1 MNCTHTTDWIW
12 ETEHPETKPPDRI
25 AGHLLSC
32 TSCNLELDARQAI
45 SLRLRSHRT
54 SLEEEPPAGV
64 ERMVLDAAQAATRA
78 HETGDFGALQ
88 AEVEDEFSEGLGAR
102 ITSEVRALMSGDF
115 DALDEEH
122 VDEIAESIAE
132 EYGPAIAAMT
142 TNRLQVADGPPP
154 DVVPRSPRE
163 ETQHE
168 AGFLSETA
176 TSAVPVSPWSPPR
189 ASSRWMLSA
198 TALLLLTAGL
208 GFLAGRA
215 TTPGAATSTLPG
227 IHTTFATGL
236 QRAGGDGHP
245 RLHDVRLSED
255 AVEAL
260 SEGNTYLL
268 TGPVGGP
275 YEVVGIVGWD
285 TTDSELQ
292 ARRDDQGEIVIAVG
306 PAGGWS
312 RGTQLAV
319 SALAAPNVEIIGR
332 RALP

>member
-1 MNCTHTTDWIW
+1 MEDDRKPARSQQTD
-12 ETEHPETKPPDRI
+12 DSRRI
-25 AGHLLSC
+25 SKLMLQPSSRPVYAAVV
-32 TSCNLELDARQAI
+32 DAMDQ
-45 SLRLRSHRT
+45 SV
-54 SLEEEPPAGV
+54 G
-64 ERMVLDAAQAATRA
+64 MVL
-78 HETGDFGALQ
+78 
-88 AEVEDEFSEGLGAR
+88 
-102 ITSEVRALMSGDF
+102 
-115 DALDEEH
+115 DALDEED

-168 AGFLSETA
+168 TGFLSETA
-176 TSAVPVSPWSPPR
+176 TSAVPVSSWSPPR
-189 ASSRWMLSA
+189 ASSQWMLSA
-198 TALLLLTAGL
+198 TALLILTAGL

-215 TTPGAATSTLPG
+215 TTPGAATSTVPG

-236 QRAGGDGHP
+236 QRAGGEGHP
-245 RLHDVRLSED
+245 RLHDVRLSEG

-292 ARRDDQGEIVIAVG
+292 ARRDDEGEIVIAVG

-319 SALAAPNVEIIGR
+319 SALADPDVEIIGR

>member
-12 ETEHPETKPPDRI
+12 ETEHPEATPPDGI
-25 AGHLLSC
+25 AAHLLSC
-32 TSCNLELDARQAI
+32 TSCKLELDARQAI

-54 SLEEEPPAGV
+54 SLEEEPPPGI
-64 ERMVLDAAQAATRA
+64 ERMVLDAAQAATKA
-78 HETGDFGALQ
+78 HETGDFGVLQ
-88 AEVEDEFSEGLGAR
+88 AEVEDEFSDGLGAR
-102 ITSEVRALMSGDF
+102 ITSEVRALMSGEF
-115 DALDEEH
+115 DELDEDD
-122 VDEIAESIAE
+122 VDDIAESIAE
-132 EYGPAIAAMT
+132 EYGSAIALMT

-154 DVVPRSPRE
+154 DEVPRSPRE
-163 ETQHE
+163 VKQNEL
-168 AGFLSETA
+168 GLVSETA
-176 TSAVPVSPWSPPR
+176 TSAIPVSPWSPPR
-189 ASSRWMLSA
+189 ASSQWMLSA
-198 TALLLLTAGL
+198 TALLILTAGL

-215 TTPGAATSTLPG
+215 TTSNGTTATLPA

-236 QRAGGDGHP
+236 QRAGGKRHP
-245 RLHDVRLSED
+245 RLHDVRLSEG

-319 SALAAPNVEIIGR
+319 SALADPNVEIIGR